1 MPKSKH
7 FTLSER
13 ITIEHM
19 IKDSFSFKAIARELG
34 RDCTSI
40 SKETKHH
47 ITLKKTGSYGK
58 SFNNCVHRFVAFVQ
72 NALMFALIT
81 KNIYAHY
88 NQNHLMFA
96 MDVTILEI
104 ALSKNLTIV
113 QLPPRKNMKH
123 AFLNHTVA
131 LPHPKRKFYVL
142 TE

>member
-13 ITIEHM
+13 IAIEHM
-19 IKDSFSFKAIARELG
+19 IRDSFSFKAIARELS

-58 SFNNCVHRFVAFVQ
+58 SFNNCVHRFDCTIV
-72 NALMFALIT
+72 LIT

-88 NQNHLMFA
+88 NQNHLTFA

-104 ALSKNLTIV
+104 ALSKNLSIA
-113 QLPPRKNMKH
+113 QLPPRKNMKL
-123 AFLNHTVA
+123 AFLNHAVE
-131 LPHPKRKFYVL
+131 LPQPKRKFCVL

>member
-1 MPKSKH
+1 MANHLTTVFIVLTAQSPTS
-7 FTLSER
+7 
-13 ITIEHM
+13 
-19 IKDSFSFKAIARELG
+19 AIVQAV
-34 RDCTSI
+34 
-40 SKETKHH
+40 ETA
-47 ITLKKTGSYGK
+47 I
-58 SFNNCVHRFVAFVQ
+58 VVFVQ
-72 NALMFALIT
+72 SAQMFVLIT

-123 AFLNHTVA
+123 AFLNHAVA